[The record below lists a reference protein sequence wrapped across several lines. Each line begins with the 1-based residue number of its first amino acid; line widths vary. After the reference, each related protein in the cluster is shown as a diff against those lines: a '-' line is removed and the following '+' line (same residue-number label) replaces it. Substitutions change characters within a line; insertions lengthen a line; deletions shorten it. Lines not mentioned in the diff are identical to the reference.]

1 MRWGL
6 QGVVQE
12 LKNGRMEERANKI
25 LRDSVAADL
34 ANIKLDTQLEYT
46 GHMYTHTYRLYASV
60 WKRKRK
66 RGWGKERAPWIVE
79 VKDHLAF
86 YTSCSQSHTHI
97 PVCAQVVNTV
107 IRQAMNCKKQNVT
120 GGVCVGW
127 GVHVCVCDWGKW
139 LERSKNVEGSELCKS
154 LLCVLQLSVK

>member
-1 MRWGL
+1 M

-34 ANIKLDTQLEYT
+34 ANIKLDTQLEHT
-46 GHMYTHTYRLYASV
+46 GHMYTHAYRVYASV
-60 WKRKRK
+60 CVKEKEEKRLRKRESPLNS
-66 RGWGKERAPWIVE
+66 RGERSSGLLHILLSV
-79 VKDHLAF
+79 
-86 YTSCSQSHTHI
+86 SHTHI

-120 GGVCVGW
+120 GGVYVGW
-127 GVHVCVCDWGKW
+127 GVHVCVRLRKVVGK
-139 LERSKNVEGSELCKS
+139 
-154 LLCVLQLSVK
+154 VKKCGGI